1 MARDLMHMHCNWHAL
16 QLATA
21 DMSLRARPG
30 SPWRRAWRQPP
41 HTYSIHYRAMHGI
54 KRELIA
60 TEVNVLPTAQSMSST
75 RDDEES
81 RKLQRERCGAQGA
94 EGAQPQQ
101 HL

>member
-1 MARDLMHMHCNWHAL
+1 
-16 QLATA
+16 
-21 DMSLRARPG
+21 
-30 SPWRRAWRQPP
+30 
-41 HTYSIHYRAMHGI
+41 MHGI

-81 RKLQRERCGAQGA
+81 RKPQRERCGAQGA